1 MKCFLFTLSF
11 CCIAVVA
18 YSQSTFPLPK
28 GIQNYKNNL
37 NPATGSKSYYNPLPV
52 AGKNSPQNN
61 MPCYKP
67 DMSVISI
74 IPTLRLWLL
83 PVSIPNPFFKEED

>member
-11 CCIAVVA
+11 CCIAIIA

-37 NPATGSKSYYNPLPV
+37 NFLPGSKSYFSP
-52 AGKNSPQNN
+52 ATAGGKNSPQNN
-61 MPCYKP
+61 MPSYKP
-67 DMSVISI
+67 DMTVISI

-83 PVSIPNPFFKEED
+83 PVSIPNPFMKEED